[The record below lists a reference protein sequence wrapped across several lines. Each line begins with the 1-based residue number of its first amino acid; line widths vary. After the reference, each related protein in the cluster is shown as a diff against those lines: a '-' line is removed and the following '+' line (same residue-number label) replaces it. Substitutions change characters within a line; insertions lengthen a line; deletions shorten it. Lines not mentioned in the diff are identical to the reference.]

1 MTPSSQNQYSTKL
14 SYIRKQLREGD
25 SNPRDAVMSRG
36 WDLSSY
42 PAIRYAPKR
51 VNGRS
56 YLCTVIR
63 FQITNGA
70 FCKVSSA
77 RWSSALTIYYCN
89 FIRLRPTFS
98 LTLLNNYIINFLI
111 FQTYDI
117 LNYWFKAHTP
127 RQGCSNRVRR
137 RPPQYCDRS
146 VCLPAGGL

>member
-1 MTPSSQNQYSTKL
+1 
-14 SYIRKQLREGD
+14 
-25 SNPRDAVMSRG
+25 MSRG

-51 VNGRS
+51 VNGRG
-56 YLCTVIR
+56 YLYSVIR

-70 FCKVSSA
+70 LSKISFIFLN
-77 RWSSALTIYYCN
+77 LTYLLYHKFFN
-89 FIRLRPTFS
+89 FSI
-98 LTLLNNYIINFLI
+98 
-111 FQTYDI
+111 YDI